1 MRQNAATDFSNET
14 YLSIVSQVFP
24 LETRMSD
31 KVTEYRDFFYIN
43 LFKFLLIALVTMHVR
58 LME

>member
-14 YLSIVSQVFP
+14 YLSIVSQAFP

-31 KVTEYRDFFYIN
+31 KVTEYGDF
-43 LFKFLLIALVTMHVR
+43 LFKALSIVLQAKHVQS
-58 LME
+58 MD